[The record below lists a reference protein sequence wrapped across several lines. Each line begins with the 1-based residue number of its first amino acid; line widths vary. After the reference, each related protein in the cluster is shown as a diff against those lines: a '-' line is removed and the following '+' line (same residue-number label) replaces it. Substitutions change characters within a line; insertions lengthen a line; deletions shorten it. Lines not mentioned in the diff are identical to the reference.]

1 MLYGEFLE
9 GTGCKDNDHNFKVYK
24 ELEIIYMNTDCT
36 KEHIYDMGKKLVDNS
51 KSQERLALEEKIKVE
66 IEECKR
72 QMEEYKEEAER
83 YRMYLEDE
91 MIKTSSYCDS
101 LRESIKR
108 DEQEIKACRASIKRL
123 KWVLA

>member
-66 IEECKR
+66 IEECER

>member
-9 GTGCKDNDHNFKVYK
+9 GTGCRDNDHNFKVYK

-51 KSQERLALEEKIKVE
+51 KSQERLALDEKIKVE

>member
-9 GTGCKDNDHNFKVYK
+9 GTGCRDNDHNFKVYK